1 MVKKLNYIL
10 NIVMGG
16 FIGVFIGRGLFVLW
30 ECKTH
35 PGLYA
40 MQSAPWYTSIVHYGI
55 FTLVALAILLVIKV
69 ILRRKIKQS
78 QIPSGKKNRSAYLE
92 EFNERD

>member
-1 MVKKLNYIL
+1 MKMDGGAFVLKKLNYIL

-16 FIGVFIGRGLFVLW
+16 FIGVFIGRGLFVIW
-30 ECKTH
+30 DYKTH

-55 FTLVALAILLVIKV
+55 FTLVALAILLVIRA
-69 ILRRKIKQS
+69 ILRRKIK
-78 QIPSGKKNRSAYLE
+78 
-92 EFNERD
+92 